1 MIMAKDPIC
10 NMEVEEEKAEFVI
23 HLHSETLYFVT
34 KIMTAGFL
42 DAKGNDHYNTVVGTL
57 VVYSASRL

>member
-23 HLHSETLYFVT
+23 HIHHETFYFCSERCKEEFE
-34 KIMTAGFL
+34 K
-42 DAKGNDHYNTVVGTL
+42 
-57 VVYSASRL
+57 